1 MSLPGI
7 IIEGGITID
16 GGISIGAGSGTLS
29 LTINPGDFSN
39 GSMNIGTNI
48 GTNSFTLTQTG
59 RNLVDP
65 FYFLYTPTGSI
76 ATTITDFFTACG
88 YDINYAYAF
97 NAVFASAQ
105 IPAGGST
112 TTPYSGLIRAS
123 WSGTYFNMIVID
135 QTNTGW
141 QGGNPAAG
149 SALPGQFVLP
159 VILTPYTPAT
169 QLGNNGNWC

>member
-7 IIEGGITID
+7 KIEGGITIG
-16 GGISIGAGSGTLS
+16 GGIYIGAGGPPS
-29 LTINPGDFSN
+29 LIINPGDFLN
-39 GSMNIGTNI
+39 GSMNIGTNS
-48 GTNSFTLTQTG
+48 GTNSFTLIQTG

-65 FYFLYTPTGSI
+65 FYELSNPTGSI

-88 YDINYAYAF
+88 YDVNYSYAF
-97 NAVFASAQ
+97 NAVFTSAQ

-112 TTPYSGLIRAS
+112 TTPYSGLVRAS

-159 VILTPYTPAT
+159 VTLTPYTPAT
-169 QLGNNGNWC
+169 QLSNNGDWC

>member
-7 IIEGGITID
+7 RIEGGITVG
-16 GGISIGAGSGTLS
+16 GGIYIGAGGPPS
-29 LTINPGDFSN
+29 LIINPGDFLN
-39 GSMNIGTNI
+39 GSMNIGTNS
-48 GTNSFTLTQTG
+48 GTNSFTLIQTG
-59 RNLVDP
+59 RNLIDP
-65 FYFLYTPTGSI
+65 FYELSNPTGSI

-88 YDINYAYAF
+88 YDVNYSYAF
-97 NAVFASAQ
+97 NAVFTSAQ

-112 TTPYSGLIRAS
+112 TTPYSGLVRAS

-159 VILTPYTPAT
+159 VTLTPYTPAT